1 MRSGTTLVQRLFCTA
16 PDVNDLVPEVH
27 VLRDM
32 ITLYKHTMN
41 RRPCAREPFFSDT
54 EECMQFFAHCVDDL
68 LRIVRDRHNPNGMLV
83 LKNPELTR
91 YFPEL
96 LKLHPAVRFVI
107 VVRDPRDVVA
117 SMKVVAARARAA
129 GEPLPMPEM
138 ADGIKGMAT
147 LCQQYYRNIFASPLV
162 RDPERLTFVRY
173 EDIVTDT
180 TATVEKLSR
189 WSGLEIRPQ
198 AVAGDNGGDDGTP
211 FGAHLHGQKISSDSI
226 GNFRTRLEPA
236 EVTVVETVAEKFMK
250 AFGYESPVGG

>member
-16 PDVNDLVPEVH
+16 PDVNDWVPEVH

-32 ITLYKHTMN
+32 ITLYRHVMN
-41 RRPCAREPFFSDT
+41 RRPDDREPFFSDT
-54 EECMQFFAHCVDDL
+54 DECTRYFARCLGDL

-83 LKNPELTR
+83 LKNHELTR

-96 LKLHPAVRFVI
+96 LELHPTVRFVV

-162 RDPERLTFVRY
+162 RDPDRLTFVRY

-189 WSGLEIRPQ
+189 WSGLDIRPE
-198 AVAGDNGGDDGTP
+198 AVASANEGDDGTI
-211 FGAHLHGQKISSDSI
+211 FGARLNGQKISSDSI

-236 EVTVVETVAEKFMK
+236 EVTVVETATEKFMK